1 MVLESTLL
9 MRTFLR
15 NELLANRWIPKD
27 SCCSRNRILA
37 QLRCRVA
44 FKWRLELADD
54 RLAQSW
60 YPLPWTDPSTI
71 GPAHLRIQFLTDMQW
86 WEWRYTRMLMSWKYF
101 IVICFARA
109 GTEDNGYGVP
119 RCRGWSLC
127 FPFILALNHTVSYRA
142 QCGILWSVQVLLVD
156 VANSFSKRWLY
167 RTAITTEQ
175 LEFHTAYSQGS
186 PKGRKLETRPM
197 FGY

>member
-71 GPAHLRIQFLTDMQW
+71 APAHLRIQFLTDMQW

-101 IVICFARA
+101 IVICLGGQALKIIDMAFHGVVVNRFASLSFWHWITPFHIEHSA
-109 GTEDNGYGVP
+109 AYYGP
-119 RCRGWSLC
+119 SRCC
-127 FPFILALNHTVSYRA
+127 
-142 QCGILWSVQVLLVD
+142 
-156 VANSFSKRWLY
+156 
-167 RTAITTEQ
+167 
-175 LEFHTAYSQGS
+175 
-186 PKGRKLETRPM
+186 
-197 FGY
+197 